1 MMRAMSVH
9 AHRTRPAVAIDRSN
23 LGTGR
28 RSKRRLAVAL
38 GALLACGLSAA
49 ALSPTGTASA
59 QTTPPAPS
67 RPANQTQPGAPAG
80 RPAAAGPVAKAG
92 PIVADPQ
99 VVNFGVVEPGA
110 KVSATI
116 RIINPLDRPVLI
128 KKAAP
133 SCTCTTIDMTGKTIP
148 ARGFLEMPMSMK
160 SSNSTGERKAKVNM
174 VFEGLD
180 QLLSIDLIAESA
192 YMVRSNPPFIDALA
206 PERMKGF
213 FELVARDDQPFTV
226 LTVDG
231 KPAQT
236 ADGSP
241 MKPAARHVVAYDFTQ
256 LEGRP
261 VPPFL
266 IVETD
271 HPKSPLLDL
280 RVRHESTRIT
290 PALPFGEFRSNLGVL
305 PAGGST
311 EFEVHLKTTSPL
323 TLTAVESLDPAFKV
337 ELLGQTSD
345 ADGALA
351 RVRFTDVSL
360 PKGMFLRKC
369 RFKTASKSEDF
380 LLYGSMR

>member
-1 MMRAMSVH
+1 MTTFV
-9 AHRTRPAVAIDRSN
+9 T
-23 LGTGR
+23 TGVTTG
-28 RSKRRLAVAL
+28 SWAQSTSTP
-38 GALLACGLSAA
+38 SA
-49 ALSPTGTASA
+49 
-59 QTTPPAPS
+59 
-67 RPANQTQPGAPAG
+67 
-80 RPAAAGPVAKAG
+80 RPAAPASSTSPGTPQTGQTPAGPVARPG

-116 RIINPLDRPVLI
+116 KIINPLDRPVLI
-128 KKAAP
+128 KAAKP
-133 SCTCTTIDMTGKTIP
+133 SCTCTTVDMTGKTIP

-180 QLLSIDLIAESA
+180 QMLSIDLIAESA
-192 YMVRSNPPFIDALA
+192 YMVRSNPPYIDALA

-213 FELVARDDQPFTV
+213 LELVARDNQPFTV

-231 KPAQT
+231 KPVLS
-236 ADGSP
+236 ADGSA
-241 MKPAARHVVAYDFTQ
+241 MKPAVRQIITYDFTQ
-256 LEGRP
+256 LGDRP

-280 RVRHESTRIT
+280 RVRHETTRIT

-305 PAGGST
+305 TSGGTT

-380 LLYGSMR
+380 LLYGSIH

>member
-1 MMRAMSVH
+1 MIPAMPSL
-9 AHRTRPAVAIDRSN
+9 AHRSRRFRLVRAASSLVAI
-23 LGTGR
+23 G
-28 RSKRRLAVAL
+28 AIL
-38 GALLACGLSAA
+38 GAVVASTTARSWAQGVP
-49 ALSPTGTASA
+49 SPRVNSPATAPTA
-59 QTTPPAPS
+59 
-67 RPANQTQPGAPAG
+67 RPANGTATGAAQGGQTPAG
-80 RPAAAGPVAKAG
+80 PTARPG

-116 RIINPLDRPVLI
+116 KIINPLDRPVLI
-128 KKAAP
+128 KAAKP

-148 ARGFLEMPMSMK
+148 ARGYLEMPMSMK

-192 YMVRSNPPFIDALA
+192 YMVRANPPHVDALA

-213 FELVARDDQPFTV
+213 VELAARDNQPFTV

-231 KPAQT
+231 KPAT
-236 ADGSP
+236 SADGTP
-241 MKPAARHVVAYDFTQ
+241 MKPAARQVVAYDFTQ
-256 LEGRP
+256 LGGRP

-266 IVETD
+266 IIETD

-280 RVRHESTRIT
+280 RVRHETTRIT

-305 PAGGST
+305 AAGGST

-323 TLTAVESLDPAFKV
+323 TLTAVKSLDPAFKV
-337 ELLGQTSD
+337 ELIGQTSD

-351 RVRFTDVSL
+351 KVRFTDVSL

-369 RFKTASKSEDF
+369 RFETAAKSEDF
-380 LLYGSMR
+380 LLYGSIR